1 MKRLIFG
8 VSGASGW
15 RLAAEVLKNFA
26 ACQNL
31 ELHLVVS
38 EAAKAVRQEE
48 ATPQTDINE
57 LAQKTYDI
65 NDLAAPIASGSWL
78 CEGMIICP
86 CSINTLAAIAC
97 GLCANLLQRAAAATL
112 KEQRPLILCVRETPF
127 NKIILKNMLTLAD
140 CGACIMPF
148 IPAFYAGFSMEAS
161 IRQFSGHI
169 LDMLR
174 IPNKLRKHWKDESA
188 FLQI

>member
-15 RLAAEVLKNFA
+15 LLAAEVLKHFA
-26 ACQNL
+26 ACQNI

-38 EAAKAVRQEE
+38 DAAKVVQKEEETPQNNINKFAVR
-48 ATPQTDINE
+48 
-57 LAQKTYDI
+57 TYDVK
-65 NDLAAPIASGSWL
+65 DMAAPIASGSWF
-78 CEGMIICP
+78 CDGMIICP
-86 CSINTLAAIAC
+86 CSVNTLGAIAC
-97 GLCANLLQRAAAATL
+97 GLCSNLLQRAAIVTL

-140 CGACIMPF
+140 SGASIMPF

-161 IRQFSGHI
+161 IRQFSGHLLDI
-169 LDMLR
+169 LH
-174 IPNKLRKHWKDESA
+174 IPNSLRKHWKEDAS
-188 FLQI
+188 FLQV